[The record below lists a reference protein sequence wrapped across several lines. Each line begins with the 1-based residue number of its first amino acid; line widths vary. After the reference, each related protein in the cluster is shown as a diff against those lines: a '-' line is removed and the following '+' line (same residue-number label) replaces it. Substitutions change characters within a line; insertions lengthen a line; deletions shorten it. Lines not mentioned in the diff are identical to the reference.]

1 MKRRGFVAC
10 LAIQLPTKK
19 EPSWWM
25 MIIMDDAEEES
36 SLEEEP
42 SRPTHIRSLFAHH
55 VPNSDMLRCDLDP
68 FLL

>member
-1 MKRRGFVAC
+1 
-10 LAIQLPTKK
+10 
-19 EPSWWM
+19 M
-25 MIIMDDAEEES
+25 MMIMDDAEEES